1 MTVYPGISVITLGV
15 DDMRTTL
22 AFYKRLG
29 WRLCEAISNDQIGF
43 FALNNIVL
51 ALYARDLLAADSGLA
66 GASGTGS
73 TDPGY
78 SAMTLAQNFVSEH
91 AVRRAFSQAMHAGA
105 QALVRPQ
112 ATAWGGFHAVVAD
125 PDGHVWE
132 LAHNPFVELTAEGTL
147 ALPD

>member
-1 MTVYPGISVITLGV
+1 MYPGIAVITLGV
-15 DDMRTTL
+15 DDTRRAL

-29 WRLCEAISNDQIGF
+29 WRLCEAISNDQISF

-51 ALYARDLLAADSGLA
+51 ALYARDLLAMDSGL
-66 GASGTGS
+66 GDASGIGANS
-73 TDPGY
+73 SGY
-78 SAMTLAQNFVSEH
+78 SAITLAQNYASEH
-91 AVRRAFSQAMHAGA
+91 AVRRAFKQAMEAGA
-105 QALVRPQ
+105 QSLVEPS
-112 ATAWGGFHAVVAD
+112 ATAWGGFHAVFAD